1 MAKFKFE
8 LEAVL
13 EQRRGVERARQ
24 LAVAQL
30 EAARMSIE
38 QAIRDCQRQLARE
51 KEDLREH
58 LADARDLGE
67 PRVVDLRT
75 VRMQANASLHVV
87 ARAQQAV
94 IQLAGVHH
102 RLDAA
107 RLGLIE
113 ATTRRRAVEILR
125 ERRWEAWNEAQ
136 SRVEAASLDEMA
148 IISASR
154 QENVP

>member
-1 MAKFKFE
+1 LAKFKFE

-58 LADARDLGE
+58 LAAARDLGE
-67 PRVVDLRT
+67 PRVVDIRT

-113 ATTRRRAVEILR
+113 ATMRRRAVEILR